1 MLRPYRNELQQIS
14 APAVFSKHN
23 RIRASDQTYVELL
36 HSLQFTALCG
46 GSDAL
51 QKMPDTV
58 RYVALQTAI
67 FVRTI
72 EKGVVV
78 NVAKEVKEKTR
89 KYFPVP
95 QLTLAT
101 SVRIRVRGGGME
113 EWGG

>member
-1 MLRPYRNELQQIS
+1 
-14 APAVFSKHN
+14 
-23 RIRASDQTYVELL
+23 
-36 HSLQFTALCG
+36 
-46 GSDAL
+46 
-51 QKMPDTV
+51 MPDTV

-78 NVAKEVKEKTR
+78 NVAKEGKEKTR

-113 EWGG
+113 EWGGLKVIYVGRNVEVDSARVSQIKAWANSVS